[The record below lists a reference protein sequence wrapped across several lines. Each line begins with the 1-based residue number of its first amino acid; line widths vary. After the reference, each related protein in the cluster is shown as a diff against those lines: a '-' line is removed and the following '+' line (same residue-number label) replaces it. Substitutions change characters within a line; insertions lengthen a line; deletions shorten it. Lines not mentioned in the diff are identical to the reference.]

1 MRVLVISDIHG
12 RIDILRRILMKEQKA
27 EAVFFL
33 GDGENDIDK
42 VRFDFPE
49 KCFYKVRGN
58 CDWGSSSDLTGTINL
73 EGYKIFYTHGH
84 MHYVKFGNT
93 DIKETARNCYADI
106 VLYGHTHKVHNEYDN
121 GLYIMNPGSLTNY
134 EPSYG
139 VIELLEKGVLTNI
152 IYLSP
157 EKRW

>member
-1 MRVLVISDIHG
+1 MRVLVISDVHG

-33 GDGENDIDK
+33 GDGENDIDRL
-42 VRFDFPE
+42 RFDFPE

-58 CDWGSSSDLTGTINL
+58 CDFGSPSELTGAITL

-84 MHYVKFGNT
+84 MHYVKFGDK
-93 DIKETARNCYADI
+93 DIKETARNCFADI

-139 VIELLEKGVLTNI
+139 VIELLDKGILTNI
-152 IYLSP
+152 VYLSP